1 MHQHQQVNGAPM
13 SKSTT
18 AQQDAAAEAEAAIDR
33 DEAIAAITT
42 TTQCSECPIGT
53 GVAKLCN
60 TTTIQEDTQ
69 CEPCVAGS
77 TFSDA
82 SSRHSACRSCRVCP
96 ENSRVRR
103 ECNATHD
110 TECECERD
118 FYQEM
123 ITAAAAVAAAMT
135 SQNEDE
141 NGVNS
146 TVVAAEGNNV
156 HHARHHHGEEMM
168 MMTCRACDLCPHGYG
183 AARACSSTHNTVCR
197 KCPASTYSSVLSAS
211 HGCSVCTVCRDDQ
224 VTLHECTPIM
234 DTVCAGKYVQNLI
247 IHSSPFPS
255 PSFFPISSFFFLF
268 LSLFSHRHRRPK
280 QKPSRWT
287 RISSS
292 STFLERC

>member
-1 MHQHQQVNGAPM
+1 M

-18 AQQDAAAEAEAAIDR
+18 AQQDGAAAEAEAAIDR